1 MDDLVL
7 SEDNKVGNQML
18 PSPRNQSQSLLPS
31 RREGAAVSQ
40 ELRNVWK
47 DKCVGIIHTT
57 HCEGRA
63 CLVDKTWNSST
74 RTSTCNH
81 QYTQMYIIQV

>member
-1 MDDLVL
+1 M
-7 SEDNKVGNQML
+7 ML
-18 PSPRNQSQSLLPS
+18 PFPRNQSQFPPPS

-40 ELRNVWK
+40 ELWNVWK

-63 CLVDKTWNSST
+63 CLVDKTWT
-74 RTSTCNH
+74 LDLQHAITHIHKCT
-81 QYTQMYIIQV
+81 